1 MTNSINRAYIPAV
14 DHLRAFA
21 ALLVFFYHGL
31 QLFGAQ
37 LNYGVA
43 FDATK
48 HWIFTKNPLLAV
60 LEEGHSGV
68 SLFIVLSGFILATGA
83 INRSIN
89 YKIFLLA
96 RILRIYPLLILYVL
110 VAIPTT
116 SAGLLSLLATLLPFG
131 TSGSIA
137 SPFTAMFWAVAVE
150 FQCYLIFPFLI
161 TFSNRL
167 GSRYLVHI
175 IAIAIVMRLLAVM
188 ASGTNARDLSYWS
201 FIGRI
206 DQFCVGIILA
216 RFYVLRKFSV
226 INENWLIVS
235 VVIVV
240 GVLWSLNQLGGWVL
254 IAFWKTFWPTL
265 EAIVWALFII
275 TYLSA
280 ARRLPQWLGSIWA
293 KLGEISYSFYL
304 VHFAILVLIIENRLY
319 LRLTGNGNYD
329 ALLTSLFIALP
340 ITTIIAKLTYETI
353 ELPFLQLRNKY
364 IC

>member
-1 MTNSINRAYIPAV
+1 MTDSVNRAYIPAV
-14 DHLRAFA
+14 DNLRAFA

-48 HWIFTKNPLLAV
+48 HWIFTKNPFLAV

-89 YKIFLLA
+89 YRKFLLA
-96 RILRIYPLLILYVL
+96 RVLRIYPLLILYLVL
-110 VAIPTT
+110 AIPTT
-116 SAGLLSLLATLLPFG
+116 SASLLSLLATLLPFE

-161 TFSNRL
+161 AFSNRL
-167 GSRYLVHI
+167 GSKYLVHI

-188 ASGTNARDLSYWS
+188 AVGVNARDLSYWN

-216 RFYVLRKFSV
+216 RLYVLGKLSA
-226 INENWLIVS
+226 INANWLIGS
-235 VVIVV
+235 MATIF
-240 GVLWSLNQLGGWVL
+240 GVLWSFNQLGGWVS
-254 IAFWKTFWPTL
+254 IAFWKIFWPTF

-275 TYLSA
+275 TFISA
-280 ARRLPQWLGSIWA
+280 ARRFPRWLSFVWV

-304 VHFAILVLIIENRLY
+304 VHFVILVLIVENRLY
-319 LRLTGNGNYD
+319 LRLAGNGYYD

-340 ITTIIAKLTYETI
+340 ITIIIARLTYEII
-353 ELPFLQLRNKY
+353 ELPFLQLRSKY
-364 IC
+364 IY